1 MKIPFFCRIFLLGMG
16 LWFWSAKTPS
26 LQAETSASPENQ
38 VFQFSVSGTC
48 SEWADGSTNRGT
60 LYLWVP
66 EECARLR
73 GLLILGFNV
82 PEHRLVGHP
91 ALREACRSQSL
102 GLVWSAHT
110 FWNFRKEAKG
120 QDALQV
126 GFLEKLL
133 GQLAEV
139 SGYSEVKD
147 VPWLPIGE
155 SGHLLMVDGLIEQ
168 RPEKCIAGIYLKNPG
183 GRTNRT
189 VPVLNSFGS
198 AQEWGQMKKD
208 LRTDWVENIT
218 NSYPRWVQNRAST
231 DWPMSLLVEPA
242 TGHFYCT
249 EEMTHYVADYVKAAV
264 QARLPEKEGEPLRA
278 VRLEEGYLAALP
290 VPGGE
295 AGAPIPYAEAKPEGK
310 KRGWYFTRDLAER
323 AQQMA
328 RVNWQAETA
337 LPILLAGPGYK
348 FFPFRLNSVTQME
361 VSGDGTFGPRAE
373 LASVLPEGFV
383 GAGEKLAQPPAAVR
397 MEWICGSIAPA
408 EDDGFRVSLDRT
420 WRNGMDGGYLAAL
433 FDGTDKV
440 RRAVQP
446 IHVKLMPNQAGEKQ
460 TITWDPLPDVHAG
473 TPPIPLTARSS
484 AGLPVRYFVVYGPA
498 KIVGDKLTL
507 TPIPLRAKYPV
518 EVAVTAW
525 QWGRKNEPKVQ
536 TSDVIRQTF
545 RILPP

>member
-1 MKIPFFCRIFLLGMG
+1 MRFAFLCG
-16 LWFWSAKTPS
+16 LRSWAIGSLLSAAVF
-26 LQAETSASPENQ
+26 AETPAGISASPENQ

-48 SEWADGSTNRGT
+48 SDWADGSTNRGT

-91 ALREACRSQSL
+91 DLREVCRSQSL

-120 QDALQV
+120 QDAVQV

-133 GQLAEV
+133 DQLATV
-139 SGYSEVKD
+139 SGYTEVKE

-168 RPEKCIAGIYLKNPG
+168 RPEKCIAGVYLKNPG

-189 VPVLNSFGS
+189 VPVMNSFGS
-198 AQEWGQMKKD
+198 GQEWGQTKKD
-208 LRTDWVENIT
+208 LRRDWVDNIT
-218 NSYPRWVQNRAST
+218 MAYPHFVKNRVSPE
-231 DWPMSLLVEPA
+231 WPMSLLIEPA

-249 EEMTHYVADYVKAAV
+249 EDMTSYVADYVKAAV
-264 QARLPEKEGEPLRA
+264 QARLPEKAGEPLRP
-278 VRLEEGYLAALP
+278 VRLEDGFLAALP
-290 VPGGE
+290 VPGVE
-295 AGAPIPYAEAKPEGK
+295 AGPPIPYAGASEEQK
-310 KRGWYFTRDLAER
+310 KAGWYFNRDLAER
-323 AQQMA
+323 AQRMA
-328 RVNWQAETA
+328 QGNWAAETA
-337 LPILLAGPGYK
+337 LPVVVAGDGYE

-361 VSGDGTFGPRAE
+361 VSGDGTFRPKAE
-373 LASVLPEGFV
+373 LAATLPEGFV
-383 GAGEKLAQPPAAVR
+383 GAGEKLAEPPGPVR
-397 MEWICGSIAPA
+397 IEWICGSMAPSQ
-408 EDDGFRVSLDRT
+408 DGGFQVSLDRT

-440 RRAVQP
+440 RRSVQP
-446 IHVKLMPNQAGEKQ
+446 IHVKLLPNQEGKKQ
-460 TITWDPLPDVHAG
+460 TITWDPLPDVRAG
-473 TPPIPLTARSS
+473 APPIPLTARSS
-484 AGLPVRYFVVYGPA
+484 AGLPVRYFVAYGPA
-498 KIVGDKLTL
+498 KIEGDKLIL
-507 TPIPLRAKYPV
+507 TAIPPRARYPV

-525 QWGRKNEPKVQ
+525 QWGRKSDPKVQ
-536 TSDVIRQTF
+536 TSELVRQTF